1 MTPEQKI
8 IAIAEFE
15 GWEKRRSRIPNHS
28 YVYVH
33 RDDKRDSPREVMPE
47 YLPPYLTS
55 RDAICGAVARLD
67 ALQGAEFVSHLA
79 KVQGWT
85 YQHEST
91 FSDSIFSL
99 ITATPA
105 QLADALLLTLGK
117 EI

>member
-15 GWEKRRSRIPNHS
+15 GWSEL
-28 YVYVH
+28 
-33 RDDKRDSPREVMPE
+33 RDGRWKLAETGIVERF
-47 YLPPYLTS
+47 LPPYLTS

-67 ALQGAEFVSHLA
+67 ALQGAKFVPHLA

-105 QLADALLLTLGK
+105 QLAIALLLTLGY

>member
-1 MTPEQKI
+1 MTPKQKQ

-15 GWEKRRSRIPNHS
+15 GWTGIRGGTGYPT
-28 YVYVH
+28 
-33 RDDKRDSPREVMPE
+33 EVARFANN
-47 YLPPYLTS
+47 YYSLPPYLTS
-55 RDAICGAVARLD
+55 RDAVCGAMARLD
-67 ALQGAEFVSHLA
+67 APQGAKFVSHLA

-85 YQHEST
+85 YQHAST

-105 QLADALLLTLGK
+105 QLADALLLTIGK